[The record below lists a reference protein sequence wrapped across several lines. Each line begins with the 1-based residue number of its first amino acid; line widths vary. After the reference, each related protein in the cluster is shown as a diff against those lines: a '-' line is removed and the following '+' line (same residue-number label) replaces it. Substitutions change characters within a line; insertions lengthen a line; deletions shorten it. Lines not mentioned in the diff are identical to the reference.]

1 MWGCKVTFEL
11 WFSSCF
17 FLLPQHQSLFKPEQP
32 QQMLTSTCPSHA
44 FFMGAPG
51 GLAPFPY
58 NIDQLSTGAVDDTPQ
73 SSFPPSSQTH
83 AKRFFASGV
92 LTGMLYTF
100 IHHSFGNSAVVDSRK
115 GSQPHRVARIKTT
128 LRETSIQ
135 LFLYSETKAR
145 LFMSA
150 IARFCTSH
158 HPRNR
163 VLESRLRSSLNWQH
177 LCIQKDWR
185 EEQWNMQ
192 GFFFRYFVWNH

>member
-1 MWGCKVTFEL
+1 
-11 WFSSCF
+11 
-17 FLLPQHQSLFKPEQP
+17 
-32 QQMLTSTCPSHA
+32 MLTSTRTSHA

-73 SSFPPSSQTH
+73 SSFPLSSQTH

-100 IHHSFGNSAVVDSRK
+100 IHHSIGNSAVVDSRK
-115 GSQPHRVARIKTT
+115 GSQPRRVARIKAT

-135 LFLYSETKAR
+135 LFSSGETKAR

-150 IARFCTSH
+150 IVGFCTSH
-158 HPRNR
+158 HNTSWNR
-163 VLESRLRSSLNWQH
+163 VCAPASTDNTCVPRKIDGRSSET
-177 LCIQKDWR
+177 C
-185 EEQWNMQ
+185 
-192 GFFFRYFVWNH
+192 GFFRYFV